1 MSTDIFREL
10 DEDLRQQKLEQVW
23 KKHSRAI
30 ITTVVVLVVGVAA
43 YTFWQDKYTG
53 KLEQATSALT
63 TVLQQIKPDNRA
75 DTLAALDKLANS
87 SPTGQA
93 VIARLYAA
101 ALAADDGKT
110 AEAVAALEAI
120 SNDDSVAPL
129 YRDYAKVLSV
139 YHQLDTGDAVALQ
152 NTLSPLKG
160 EGKAWRFA
168 AEELSALISLKQ
180 GDRDSGK
187 AALERLQADVD
198 APTGMRE
205 RATRILAT
213 LNTDS

>member
-10 DEDLRQQKLEQVW
+10 DEDLRNQKLEKVW
-23 KKHSRAI
+23 KAHSRKI
-30 ITTVVVLVVGVAA
+30 ITTVIALVALSAG
-43 YTFWQDKYTG
+43 YTVWQDRMTS
-53 KLEQATSALT
+53 KLEAATSSLT

-75 DTLAALDKLANS
+75 STIAELDKLAAS
-87 SPTGQA
+87 APTGQA
-93 VIARLYAA
+93 VIARLYTA

-110 AEAVAALEAI
+110 AEAIAALDAI
-120 SNDDSVAPL
+120 AADKEVAPL

-139 YHQLDTGDAVALQ
+139 YHQLDSGDAVALQ

-160 EGKAWRFA
+160 ADKPWRYA
-168 AEELSALISLKQ
+168 AEELSALLSLKQ
-180 GDRDSGK
+180 GDRDSAK

-198 APTGMRE
+198 APGGVRE
-205 RATRILAT
+205 RATRILST